1 MELDIIDGLKL
12 RGVAAST
19 FNLTDNPTHVN
30 TMTFYQAGSDTPVKK
45 TTNSI
50 TEYDIKS
57 MELNLQA
64 YLDYNKTFGKHTI
77 GALLGYSQIYKQT
90 RYLQAYR
97 KNLPNSNSLD
107 QINAGEVT
115 GQTTYGTEIEYAL
128 RSAFGRVNYSYDDRY
143 LLEANLRYDGTSR
156 FPKNNRFGAFPSF
169 SIGWRI
175 SEEEFFK
182 ADWVDNLKLRASW
195 GLLGNQ
201 ETVNSDNS
209 SNYYPYQNTY
219 LFGYDYSFGNTL
231 TPGISIS
238 NPMANQDITWEKT
251 DQWNVGVDAAFLG
264 NKLTLGADWF
274 RKETRDIL
282 LQLPVPN
289 MMGVSAPMQNAGVVR
304 NTGIELQLGHNNRI
318 NDWSYSIGANF
329 SYVTTKSWI

>member
-107 QINAGEVT
+107 QINAG
-115 GQTTYGTEIEYAL
+115 G
-128 RSAFGRVNYSYDDRY
+128 SDRTD
-143 LLEANLRYDGTSR
+143 NIRYR
-156 FPKNNRFGAFPSF
+156 
-169 SIGWRI
+169 
-175 SEEEFFK
+175 
-182 ADWVDNLKLRASW
+182 
-195 GLLGNQ
+195 
-201 ETVNSDNS
+201 
-209 SNYYPYQNTY
+209 
-219 LFGYDYSFGNTL
+219 
-231 TPGISIS
+231 
-238 NPMANQDITWEKT
+238 
-251 DQWNVGVDAAFLG
+251 
-264 NKLTLGADWF
+264 
-274 RKETRDIL
+274 
-282 LQLPVPN
+282 
-289 MMGVSAPMQNAGVVR
+289 
-304 NTGIELQLGHNNRI
+304 NRI
-318 NDWSYSIGANF
+318 RPPLSFRTRELFIR
-329 SYVTTKSWI
+329 